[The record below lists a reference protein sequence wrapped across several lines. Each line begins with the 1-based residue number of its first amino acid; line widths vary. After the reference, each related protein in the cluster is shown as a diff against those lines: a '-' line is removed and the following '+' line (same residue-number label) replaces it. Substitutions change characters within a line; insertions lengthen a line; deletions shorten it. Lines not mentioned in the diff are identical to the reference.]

1 MRTTLLF
8 LFCAMA
14 TFRLHAQFTWAEIG
28 VDGLTCSACTRSVEM
43 EIRKLDFVDSVA
55 MNLEH
60 TDGKIFFKKGAAVNI
75 EKISQAVVDAGFS
88 VRFLNAGFNF
98 NNQQVSE
105 NSCFTYENNVYQ
117 FLGVDSKT
125 LNGEVVM
132 KFIGKK
138 YLESKE
144 LSKWKSKMKSN
155 CGDKSVNVYF
165 VTL

>member
-1 MRTTLLF
+1 MRSLLVF
-8 LFCAMA
+8 IFIAIS
-14 TFRLHAQFTWAEIG
+14 TFNLHAQFSWAEIG

-43 EIRKLDFVDSVA
+43 QIRKLDFVDSVN

-60 TDGKIFFKKGAAVNI
+60 TDGKIYFKKGATVNI
-75 EKISQAVVDAGFS
+75 EKIAQAVVDAGFS
-88 VRFLNAGFNF
+88 VRFLQAGFEF
-98 NNQQVSE
+98 KNQQVSE
-105 NSCFTYENNVYQ
+105 NSCYSFENNTYQ

-138 YLESKE
+138 YLPEKD
-144 LSKWKSKMKSN
+144 LSKWKPKMKSS
-155 CGDKSVNVYF
+155 CGDKSGKVYF